1 MFHSISGCFSKKKR
15 VFSPYLIFVI
25 FCTRANF
32 LENKFTPKKRV
43 NYDKIH
49 RKLPIFRVKSVK
61 IYTGQQKIYMSML
74 VALVTNIRYAFHLR
88 VSGRRGEVD
97 LKRRLCFGFSYL
109 PKTMLL
115 FVVCHLARLFLRRWW
130 WGRQLQ
136 LEDAPYSSVMTSANS
151 NITRSGLP
159 LKEKTSFLLNN
170 KKTIICDK
178 LLCNCHSFLTMRV
191 KRVTLFYAPSPLL
204 LSLSCEV
211 LCQSKR
217 SRRENFIRPFT
228 TCAK

>member
-1 MFHSISGCFSKKKR
+1 
-15 VFSPYLIFVI
+15 
-25 FCTRANF
+25 
-32 LENKFTPKKRV
+32 
-43 NYDKIH
+43 
-49 RKLPIFRVKSVK
+49 
-61 IYTGQQKIYMSML
+61 MSML

-115 FVVCHLARLFLRRWW
+115 FVVCHLARLFLREWW

-170 KKTIICDK
+170 SKNNHLRQITLQLSFFSHHACEKSNT
-178 LLCNCHSFLTMRV
+178 LLRPLSSPP
-191 KRVTLFYAPSPLL
+191 LFVLWSPL
-204 LSLSCEV
+204 SV
-211 LCQSKR
+211 
-217 SRRENFIRPFT
+217 
-228 TCAK
+228 

>member
-1 MFHSISGCFSKKKR
+1 MVTQVKKLQKLKKQIVIQSKTYFLRQLSMKGKSISM
-15 VFSPYLIFVI
+15 
-25 FCTRANF
+25 
-32 LENKFTPKKRV
+32 
-43 NYDKIH
+43 
-49 RKLPIFRVKSVK
+49 LPCSGVD
-61 IYTGQQKIYMSML
+61 
-74 VALVTNIRYAFHLR
+74 AFHLW

-97 LKRRLCFGFSYL
+97 LKRRLCFRFSYL

-178 LLCNCHSFLTMRV
+178 LLCDCHSFLTMRV

-217 SRRENFIRPFT
+217 SRRENFIRPFM